1 MTEGRHTVCQ
11 EVRAEL
17 AWEEWRDFRGMP
29 ADVSSRASE
38 RVLARINTQCRHSEP
53 AGTSAA
59 SLGKC
64 ILRESLRLLT
74 WFVTGSSGLE
84 FLYTAACLQCTSQA
98 TRRLSQLGAT
108 SASLRK
114 YPCVVPRACSRPERL
129 SFFYRSDDLRCK
141 TWAAVLG
148 ARTPCLC
155 FPIRHAGGGK
165 GARVVEERESKA
177 ERPSFLFGHS

>member
-84 FLYTAACLQCTSQA
+84 FLYTAAKPGQRCWV
-98 TRRLSQLGAT
+98 LGH
-108 SASLRK
+108 
-114 YPCVVPRACSRPERL
+114 RACASPLDTREGGRERGWWRRERARRRDQV
-129 SFFYRSDDLRCK
+129 FFSVIVDHCPASPG
-141 TWAAVLG
+141 AA
-148 ARTPCLC
+148 
-155 FPIRHAGGGK
+155 
-165 GARVVEERESKA
+165 
-177 ERPSFLFGHS
+177 